1 LFNSLPY
8 TYNGIF
14 LPPEFTTFMPVN
26 RRSRGVYD
34 NEVSSD
40 EGGGDEGD
48 DEEALRDDLA
58 MHINP
63 TETPLLYHH
72 HNLARRTSTGGVSTE
87 SRRDGTGS
95 GDSSYYSLS
104 PPIIAP
110 SGRRRRRRRHRHHHH
125 QRSASASGSEGS
137 DVNQSDDEENGNG
150 RRLST
155 DSRSLDLS
163 EDDTSET
170 KEDDYGPARNRTSN
184 SRANQREDEDV
195 ITRGLRMIGLSS
207 SGSPHG
213 NYHALDNT
221 ESHPSPTRGTS
232 SRVQQHQGTA
242 SNGGQGNDNME
253 RDVEMGSHSNIQH

>member
-48 DEEALRDDLA
+48 DEEALRNDLA

-155 DSRSLDLS
+155 DSGSIDLS
-163 EDDTSET
+163 EDSSET